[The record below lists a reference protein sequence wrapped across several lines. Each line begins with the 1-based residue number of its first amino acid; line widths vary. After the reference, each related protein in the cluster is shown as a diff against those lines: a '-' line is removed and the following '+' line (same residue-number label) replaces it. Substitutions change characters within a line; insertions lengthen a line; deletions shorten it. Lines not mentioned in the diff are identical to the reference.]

1 MSIAAGDGFMGQAF
15 RLALRDV
22 LHLLGTQEDK
32 DEFIHKLSIIMRIGD
47 AQLCWCRSGKI
58 HKDCHKKRESAAEFN
73 QGHEV
78 GIRIRTFKKKKFCS
92 ASFDSENCELG
103 NIVEAHTIQNNGVL
117 SLMAE
122 KGHVGSLYQQ
132 VGDLS
137 GVRVERGA
145 TSSASIFRGFCGYHD
160 KKLFKCLE
168 DVPVALTAEC
178 LWASSYRAICHEH
191 YQKMAAIQGTLAQRD
206 FADNGYSLPWQF
218 YIQKNIQYTLEQQK
232 LGLMFIKYIKARFEE
247 IVQKPE
253 GKLLGWMV
261 TFDGPPI
268 LAVSRTFSPFYSL
281 NGEQIQ
287 GGRVTSH
294 LEHFSISTVMYE
306 GNGAWIISCLPEQTI
321 IAEFLAQ
328 IFSRNLQD
336 IMAFLCWA
344 IFGWNENV
352 YFPLSWWR
360 ALSEDHQKA
369 LLTLTQDVNCAVP
382 YENQTFPASIIPQK
396 INQILSFP

>member
-1 MSIAAGDGFMGQAF
+1 MDQAF
-15 RLALRDV
+15 KLALRDV
-22 LHLLGTQEDK
+22 LSSLATQ
-32 DEFIHKLSIIMRIGD
+32 DERIDFTQKLITIMRLGD
-47 AQLCWCRSGKI
+47 DQPCWCQSGKL

-73 QGHEV
+73 QGHEI

-92 ASFDSENCELG
+92 ASFDSENCEQG

-137 GVRVERGA
+137 GVRVRRGVA
-145 TSSASIFRGFCGYHD
+145 SSASIFRGFCGKHD
-160 KKLFKCLE
+160 KQLFKCIE
-168 DVPVALTAEC
+168 DAPVALTAEC
-178 LWASSYRAICHEH
+178 LWASSYRAVCHEH

-218 YIQKNIQYTLEQQK
+218 YIQRNIQHTLEQQK
-232 LGLMFIKYIKARFEE
+232 LGLMFIKRIKDRFEE
-247 IVQKPE
+247 IVKQPE

-261 TFDGPPI
+261 TFDGPPL
-268 LAVSRTFSPFYSL
+268 LAVSGTFSPFYSL

-321 IAEFLAQ
+321 AAEFLAQ
-328 IFSRNLQD
+328 LFSRSLQD
-336 IMAFLCWA
+336 IMAFFCWA
-344 IFGWNENV
+344 ILGWNENV
-352 YFPLSWWR
+352 YFPLSWWHT
-360 ALSEDHQKA
+360 LSEDHQNA
-369 LLTLTQDVNCAVP
+369 LLTLAQDVNCAVP
-382 YENQTFPASIIPQK
+382 YENQIFPANIIPQK
-396 INQILSFP
+396 INQILPFP